1 MSDSFV
7 RCQCVKI
14 GDMINGDCSDTS
26 VPGKPFA
33 HLGCM
38 RLAAHWTDSY
48 PVAEFW
54 FIWSDK
60 LGLPEYPP
68 VYITLG
74 VMKRISAPVGA
85 ALGTAAAC
93 GIMVLVVLLWPTARD
108 LNTECRK
115 SCAPRFSRVVP
126 DPAFPKPA
134 TGKVGPMRCQCY

>member
-7 RCQCVKI
+7 RCQCAKI
-14 GDMINGDCSDTS
+14 GDMMKGDCGDTS
-26 VPGKPFA
+26 VSRKTFA
-33 HLGCM
+33 YLGCM

-74 VMKRISAPVGA
+74 FVCPKIIISRSRT
-85 ALGTAAAC
+85 L
-93 GIMVLVVLLWPTARD
+93 LVTDGLSYKTLTHSKNTFLLYLT
-108 LNTECRK
+108 NQYIT
-115 SCAPRFSRVVP
+115 S
-126 DPAFPKPA
+126 
-134 TGKVGPMRCQCY
+134 